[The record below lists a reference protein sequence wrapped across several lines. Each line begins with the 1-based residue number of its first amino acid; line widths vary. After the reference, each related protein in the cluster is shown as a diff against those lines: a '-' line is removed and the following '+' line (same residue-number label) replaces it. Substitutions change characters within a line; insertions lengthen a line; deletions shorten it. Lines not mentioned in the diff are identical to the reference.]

1 MTGKII
7 LAHTNSSLAG
17 RELELTQP
25 GRYVLGRSGACDI
38 QLPNTLEFLDISR
51 QHCVLDVGPPL
62 VRVRDL
68 GSRNGTFLNGE
79 NIGTGAGSP
88 EAQTVSLAAP
98 RPLVEGD
105 ELRVGHHVFRV
116 EGVHAVAP
124 PTEEVVSEKGQW
136 ACALGG

>member
-7 LAHTNSSLAG
+7 LAYTNSSLTG

-68 GSRNGTFLNGE
+68 GSRNGTFINGE
-79 NIGTGAGSP
+79 RIRRPSEFPGAAE
-88 EAQTVSLAAP
+88 EAATW
-98 RPLVEGD
+98 
-105 ELRVGHHVFRV
+105 
-116 EGVHAVAP
+116 HA
-124 PTEEVVSEKGQW
+124 
-136 ACALGG
+136 LN